1 MPEKNRRLGL
11 SKSRYIL
18 LWYKTFSQYLN
29 FFWVTNVCFFNLQVK
44 VKLLEVILKNHL
56 EHFSN
61 NLKDTDLE
69 LELKQ
74 DLKDWML
81 FHACSDECRHVCVD
95 NIPTRRGQEPMVS
108 IPEWISVYVWT
119 RNVDPDPHSFSLL
132 DPDPHLLPAFGYRKE
147 KYNEKTGNARK

>member
-44 VKLLEVILKNHL
+44 VKLLEVKILKNRL

-74 DLKDWML
+74 DFKRLNVVPCLFRWMP
-81 FHACSDECRHVCVD
+81 ACVCRQYSDPARPGTNGLYSRMNISVCVD
-95 NIPTRRGQEPMVS
+95 QECGSGSAFIFPSGSGSAFTTRIR
-108 IPEWISVYVWT
+108 I
-119 RNVDPDPHSFSLL
+119 
-132 DPDPHLLPAFGYRKE
+132 
-147 KYNEKTGNARK
+147 